1 MSLRKYIYFE
11 YAIGFIICLLLYIQL
26 EYSILLFILLL
37 LVPDITMLGYL
48 INTKIGSF
56 FYNLGHSSIFPFI
69 LFIVAFLT
77 NSSSLLMI
85 VIIWLAHIYMDRSIG
100 YGLKYND
107 PFKNTHLQ
115 KIDWLLWVWVIKH
128 YKINHLY
135 TWKVVLLY
143 LIRR

>member
-48 INTKIGSF
+48 INTKIGSI
-56 FYNLGHSSIFPFI
+56 FYNLGHSLIFPFI

-107 PFKNTHLQ
+107 AFKNTHLQ
-115 KIDWLLWVWVIKH
+115 KID
-128 YKINHLY
+128 
-135 TWKVVLLY
+135 
-143 LIRR
+143 